1 MAAPAT
7 PRRSILLVEDDPI
20 HVEIIRFH
28 LQSQAERVGDVAAC
42 TRFEEALERVQAA
55 APDLVLLDLTLPDS
69 DLDETLERIPE
80 IVASGATVVAMS
92 SLGTPEIAETARARG
107 AAAFVAKSDLATHGL
122 GRLLDVMDGET
133 SVAGRVPTRSPAAPA
148 PDGPDSVDATLATIA
163 SRLAHSA
170 NSWLTNQAFRLAALD
185 ALGDDPRGEGD
196 STAGLREHVVSLRQS
211 TDALTGIVE
220 AAREIVND
228 EATSAAVQSVD
239 LSAWL
244 GTFSAAYRP
253 TKGSHGVDVEPPAA
267 PLTVAA
273 RATGL
278 AVVFE
283 NLLTNAAVLRPGEA
297 EPGRRR
303 VRVEVHAKSPGR
315 GRTAVDVTDD
325 GGAWGGRPEEPIVT
339 GDALGT
345 RDGFGLLRAR
355 RWMERMGGALEIVER
370 PDVPG
375 AYVVRLTFAEA

>member
-28 LQSQAERVGDVAAC
+28 LQSQAERVGDVATC

-107 AAAFVAKSDLATHGL
+107 AAAFVVKSDLATQGL
-122 GRLLDVMDGET
+122 GHLLDVMDRET
-133 SVAGRVPTRSPAAPA
+133 SVAGRAPASPRAAPT
-148 PDGPDSVDATLATIA
+148 PRVVDATLATIA
-163 SRLAHSA
+163 ARLAHSA

-185 ALGDDPRGEGD
+185 ALGGDPRGETG
-196 STAGLREHVVSLRQS
+196 STAGLREHVASLRQS

-228 EATSAAVQSVD
+228 EATSAAVQPVD
-239 LSAWL
+239 LSAWIAR
-244 GTFSAAYRP
+244 FAAAYP
-253 TKGSHGVDVEPPAA
+253 STEGSHGVDVESPAA
-267 PLTVAA
+267 PLPVVANA
-273 RATGL
+273 AGL

-283 NLLTNAAVLRPGEA
+283 NLLANAAVLRSGEEEA
-297 EPGRRR
+297 GRRR
-303 VRVEVHAKSPGR
+303 VRVEVCTESPER
-315 GRTAVDVTDD
+315 GRTAIEVTDD

-355 RWMERMGGALEIVER
+355 RWMERMGGALEIIER

-375 AYVVRLTFAEA
+375 AYIVRLTFARA

>member
-107 AAAFVAKSDLATHGL
+107 AAAFVAKSDLATQGL
-122 GRLLDVMDGET
+122 GRLLDVMDGEP
-133 SVAGRVPTRSPAAPA
+133 SVTGRVPTSAPAAPA
-148 PDGPDSVDATLATIA
+148 PDSVDTTLATIA
-163 SRLAHSA
+163 ARLAHSA

-185 ALGDDPRGEGD
+185 ALGDGPPGETD
-196 STAGLREHVVSLRQS
+196 SPAGLREHVASLRQS
-211 TDALTGIVE
+211 TDALTDIVE

-228 EATSAAVQSVD
+228 EATSAAVRSVD
-239 LSAWL
+239 LSAWI
-244 GTFSAAYRP
+244 GTFAAAYLP
-253 TKGSHGVDVEPPAA
+253 AKGSHVVDVEPPTE
-267 PLTVAA
+267 PLLVAA
-273 RATGL
+273 SVAGL

-283 NLLTNAAVLRPGEA
+283 GLLANAAVLRSGEDG
-297 EPGRRR
+297 PGRRR
-303 VRVEVHAKSPGR
+303 IRVEVRTETPGR
-315 GRTAVDVTDD
+315 GRTTIDVTDD

-345 RDGFGLLRAR
+345 RDGFGLVRAR

-375 AYVVRLTFAEA
+375 AFLVRLTFAVA